1 MVTIS
6 YRGAGVH
13 VVVMLIGDFCKIPK
27 EEKIHIGYEACLYL
41 VSIFVDSLFFSYNFP
56 QFCFQSEA

>member
-41 VSIFVDSLFFSYNFP
+41 VSIFVKIYGVHEVDDD
-56 QFCFQSEA
+56 CHVD

>member
-27 EEKIHIGYEACLYL
+27 EEEIHIGYEACLYL
-41 VSIFVDSLFFSYNFP
+41 VSIFVKMYMKLMMTAMLISY
-56 QFCFQSEA
+56 SR